1 MARKTD
7 SAYVGAVL
15 RPLLLALTALAVA
28 VPAAGAH
35 YAPRDCGSI
44 RFQPQTDSG
53 ASAIHVTHV
62 KCRTARAIVRAYHRG
77 NRSPRGFR
85 CVSRSHVPAGG
96 LAHTDVK
103 CTRGERRVT
112 FALS

>member
-1 MARKTD
+1 MIRA
-7 SAYVGAVL
+7 
-15 RPLLLALTALAVA
+15 LLLSAGALAVV

-44 RFQPQTDSG
+44 RFQAQTDSG
-53 ASAIHVTHV
+53 ASAIHATHV

-77 NRSPRGFR
+77 NKSPRGFR
-85 CVSRSHVPAGG
+85 CVSRNHDPAGG

-112 FALS
+112 FALT